1 MFLNCLHVASVLS
14 QKNIYSSLLILVKL
28 HVCFLLKNFVS
39 FKKVSFT
46 EKWKWNTYL
55 QKGHLFWKITWS
67 RTVYVE
73 FRKLN
78 DSLKDAQIWVREIMI
93 VFAFSNIDNHSTT
106 VQWMV
111 TNDTDAREEKKY
123 ETITPSFDV
132 VASQPMPRPYM

>member
-1 MFLNCLHVASVLS
+1 MQA
-14 QKNIYSSLLILVKL
+14 
-28 HVCFLLKNFVS
+28 LK
-39 FKKVSFT
+39 KC
-46 EKWKWNTYL
+46 YL
-55 QKGHLFWKITWS
+55 QKNENETPTCRKAIFSEKSRDRALFMLS
-67 RTVYVE
+67 FVNLY
-73 FRKLN
+73 

-93 VFAFSNIDNHSTT
+93 IFAFSNIDNHCTT

>member
-28 HVCFLLKNFVS
+28 HVCFLLNNFAS
-39 FKKVSFT
+39 SKKVLFT

-55 QKGHLFWKITWS
+55 QKGHLSEKSRDRALFMWS
-67 RTVYVE
+67 FVNLY
-73 FRKLN
+73 

-93 VFAFSNIDNHSTT
+93 IFAFTNIDNHSTT

-111 TNDTDAREEKKY
+111 TNDTDAREVRNY
-123 ETITPSFDV
+123 Y
-132 VASQPMPRPYM
+132 A